1 MAKFPGLSAIAVTL
15 LLAAGASHAVAQDA
29 TTAPPPPAVDL
40 YTDNDAQAVL
50 DARLI
55 ALKTVIG
62 LTPDQE
68 KLWTPVDAAIRQAA
82 KNAMTRRIDREKAT
96 PAMDFLDVLERIGDA
111 EAARAQDLKS
121 VVAAARPL
129 VKALSEEQRRRIP
142 AFLGMTDKLGAP
154 QPTAELW
161 IFEDEQN

>member
-1 MAKFPGLSAIAVTL
+1 MANFPGLSAIAVAV
-15 LLAAGASHAVAQDA
+15 LLAAGASNAVAQDA
-29 TTAPPPPAVDL
+29 AAAPPPVVDI

-62 LTPDQE
+62 LSPDQE

-111 EAARAQDLKS
+111 EASRAQDLKS

-129 VKALSEEQRRRIP
+129 VKALTEEQRRRIP

>member
-1 MAKFPGLSAIAVTL
+1 MANFPGLSAISVAV
-15 LLAAGASHAVAQDA
+15 LLAAGASNAVAQDA
-29 TTAPPPPAVDL
+29 AAPPPVVDI

-62 LTPDQE
+62 LSPDQE

-111 EAARAQDLKS
+111 EASRAQDLKS

-129 VKALSEEQRRRIP
+129 VKALTEEQRRRIP

>member
-1 MAKFPGLSAIAVTL
+1 MANFPGLSAIAVAV
-15 LLAAGASHAVAQDA
+15 LLAAGASNAVAQDA
-29 TTAPPPPAVDL
+29 AAPPPPVVDI

-62 LTPDQE
+62 LSPDQE

-111 EAARAQDLKS
+111 EASRAQDLKS

-129 VKALSEEQRRRIP
+129 VKALTEEQRRRIP